1 MKKQLLLATTIMII
15 SLLMISCGGSKSL
28 SETDTGDI
36 PEWYLN
42 TPKAN
47 NYIYEAASATSRDM
61 DLALNKAETEARAKI
76 GRTLEAKINSMQKKF
91 EEEVGEGENSELL
104 SQFTQATKVIV
115 STELNGAQV
124 AEKKF
129 VKDGS
134 NWRCYVLMKY
144 PIGSAQAAFLN
155 KIKSNNKLY
164 TRFRSTEA
172 MKEMENDVKKY
183 EEWKKNNR

>member
-1 MKKQLLLATTIMII
+1 MKKNIFLTLTVLTI

-42 TPKAN
+42 TPTAE

-61 DLALNKAETEARAKI
+61 DLALNKAETEARAKV
-76 GRTLEAKINSMQKKF
+76 GRTMEVKVNSMQKKF
-91 EEEVGEGENSELL
+91 EEEVGEGENSEFL

-115 STELNGAQV
+115 STELTGSRV
-124 AEKKF
+124 KEKMF

-134 NWRCYVLMKY
+134 NWRCYVLMEY
-144 PIGSAQAAFLN
+144 PIGSAQKAFLN
-155 KIKSNNKLY
+155 KIKSNDALY
-164 TRFRSTEA
+164 TRFRSSDA
-172 MKEMENDVKKY
+172 MKEMEKDVEKY
-183 EEWKKNNR
+183 EEWKKNN

>member
-1 MKKQLLLATTIMII
+1 MKKNAFLIITASII

-28 SETDTGDI
+28 SDTDTGDI

-42 TPKAN
+42 TPTAE

-61 DLALNKAETEARAKI
+61 DLSLNKAETEARAKV
-76 GRTLEAKINSMQKKF
+76 GRTMAAKVNSMQKKF
-91 EEEVGEGENSELL
+91 EEEVGQGENSELL

-115 STELNGAQV
+115 SQELNGAMV
-124 AEKKF
+124 KEKKF
-129 VKDGS
+129 VQDGS

-155 KIKSNNKLY
+155 KIKNNNQLY

-172 MKEMENDVKKY
+172 MKEMEDDVAKY
-183 EEWKKNNR
+183 EEWKKNN